1 MAESASVRESVCPLD
16 CPDTCSLSVS
26 VDGHGKIVGIDGS
39 DRNPYTDGFICAKVR
54 SYGKRVYGPER
65 VRRALRRIG
74 AKGEGR
80 FEEISLGDALDL
92 VATRLSETAAR
103 FGAEAILPYHY
114 GGSNGMLNDDGADAR
129 FFHLLGAS
137 HLEKTVCAVPTGIV
151 ASALYG
157 GMVGV
162 PIEDYP
168 LARCIVL
175 WGVNPAA
182 TSIHTF
188 RILREAKQAGAYVIV
203 VDPRRTKTARLADL
217 HLQPYPGTDAAVAL
231 GVLRILIEQGAA
243 AGAFLDAHT
252 TGFEELRAAAAEYTL
267 ERVAE
272 VSGIAPHQVT
282 AFAENYA
289 SASPAVLRC
298 GWGLE
303 RNRNAIDSVRAVL
316 SLPAVAGKFGVR
328 GGGFTMSMSGGFTID
343 KPALQR
349 PDLRRRPARS
359 VNMSRLGRALLELD
373 DPPIGALFVYNANP
387 VASSPDQHRILA
399 GLAREDL
406 FTVVHEQV
414 LTDTARFADIVLPA
428 TTVFEQNELHKA
440 YGHRYLQ
447 YSQAVIE
454 PVGDAIDN
462 VTLFREL
469 ARRMG
474 LGSDDLF
481 DEQQLQEA
489 ALGREQAQQLREE
502 NVHLGA
508 VDEVVQF
515 GTVWPK
521 TADRRVHLAPPEL
534 GPFRVRSATNDRYP
548 LVLLTPASERLINSS
563 FGEFNLPDP
572 RIVVHPEDAAA
583 RNVTD
588 GAWVRL
594 FNDLGEV
601 EIRAR
606 VSDEVPAGVVSMPK
620 GVWRKSTGNGF
631 TSTALIADE
640 VGEIGGGACYN
651 DARVEMMVRP

>member
-1 MAESASVRESVCPLD
+1 MSGTATVRESVCPLD
-16 CPDTCSLSVS
+16 CPDTCSLAVS
-26 VDGHGKIVGIDGS
+26 LDNTGKIVGIDGS
-39 DRNPYTDGFICAKVR
+39 HRNPYTDGFICAKVR
-54 SYGKRVYGPER
+54 SYGKRIYGPER
-65 VRRALRRIG
+65 VLRALRRIG

-80 FEEISLGDALDL
+80 FEEIPLEEALDL
-92 VATRLSETAAR
+92 VATRLAETAAR

-151 ASALYG
+151 AGALYG

-182 TSIHTF
+182 TSIHTY
-188 RILREAKQAGAYVIV
+188 RVLREAKQAGARVIV

-217 HLQPYPGTDAAVAL
+217 HVRPYPGTDAAVAL
-231 GVLRILIEQGAA
+231 GIVRLLIERGAVA
-243 AGAFLDAHT
+243 NGFLEEHAS
-252 TGFEELRAAAAEYTL
+252 GFAELRAAAEEFTL
-267 ERVAE
+267 ERVAAL
-272 VSGIAPHQVT
+272 SGVAPHELT
-282 AFAENYA
+282 AFAEIYA

-316 SLPAVAGKFGVR
+316 SLPTVAGKFGVR
-328 GGGFTMSMSGGFTID
+328 GGGFTMSMSGGFAID

-349 PDLRRRPARS
+349 PDLRRSPARS

-414 LTDTARFADIVLPA
+414 LTDTARFADVVLPA

-447 YSQAVIE
+447 FSEAVIE
-454 PVGDAIDN
+454 PLGDAIDN

-469 ARRMG
+469 ARRMD
-474 LGSDDLF
+474 LGNEDLF
-481 DEQQLQEA
+481 DEQEMLEA
-489 ALGREQAQQLREE
+489 ALGRENAQRLRDEHVQSGVVE
-502 NVHLGA
+502 
-508 VDEVVQF
+508 EVVQF

-572 RIVVHPEDAAA
+572 RVLVHPDDAAA
-583 RNVTD
+583 REIAD
-588 GAWVRL
+588 GASVRL
-594 FNDLGEV
+594 FNDLGAV

-606 VSDEVPAGVVSMPK
+606 VSDEVPPGVVSMPK

-631 TSTALIADE
+631 TATALIPDD

-651 DARVEMMVRP
+651 DARVEVAALE